1 MRIEPGK
8 PMCWHRIK
16 LAVARLVK
24 VSRLRF
30 AAPQLDSNALAR
42 RNPLQ
47 FVPRPNAVLVSDCL
61 GHGQLKFG
69 GNLRH
74 ILTVS
79 RIKSLLQTP
88 PCVGKTSVETAALAV
103 RSSARST
110 ILTLLCHPPPLTP
123 PSAREIMVEPGIR
136 KASWTH
142 SRPVIPRST
151 MTDFNRKVED
161 ASARVSQTIGNAA
174 ERLEKE
180 IPEFI
185 KYLNDEVVP
194 AVRTHSTKA
203 LRAASK
209 KLTEFAD
216 YMEQHQHPPK

>member
-1 MRIEPGK
+1 
-8 PMCWHRIK
+8 
-16 LAVARLVK
+16 
-24 VSRLRF
+24 
-30 AAPQLDSNALAR
+30 
-42 RNPLQ
+42 
-47 FVPRPNAVLVSDCL
+47 
-61 GHGQLKFG
+61 
-69 GNLRH
+69 
-74 ILTVS
+74 
-79 RIKSLLQTP
+79 
-88 PCVGKTSVETAALAV
+88 
-103 RSSARST
+103 
-110 ILTLLCHPPPLTP
+110 
-123 PSAREIMVEPGIR
+123 MVEPGIR
-136 KASWTH
+136 KAAWTH

-203 LRAASK
+203 LRVASK